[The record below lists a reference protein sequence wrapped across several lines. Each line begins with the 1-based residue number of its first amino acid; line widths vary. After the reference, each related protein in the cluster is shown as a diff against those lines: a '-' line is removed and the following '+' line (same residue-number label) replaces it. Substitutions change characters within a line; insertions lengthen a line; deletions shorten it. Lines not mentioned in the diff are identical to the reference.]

1 MTSTRGQ
8 RTGSQNFRPTAL
20 TSRVAPLLRM
30 LRDGHYPAK
39 AARLLGWD
47 KRLVHYYVRKL
58 AGMGW
63 IRREVRSAGSFYQ
76 LLQPGQN
83 FLATF
88 EKRASSARF
97 VRLEH
102 CGWQYPVL
110 EEPRVPIEWRKVVAM
125 KNWNQY
131 VGSCCG
137 LTIVRNPRG
146 LVIFADAL
154 EGENPFELLALARD
168 ECDRLAGHLEGR
180 FQMKLGRPTPLGN
193 PEWAVLDPVSEQ
205 LTRFSGKIS
214 TPLGRMDRSWRRGEI
229 DWKDPRA
236 AYDYLMMPI
245 RLARIET
252 ILAELLQAR
261 RDGQRRMGSSGG
273 DEDMRRYL

>member
-1 MTSTRGQ
+1 
-8 RTGSQNFRPTAL
+8 
-20 TSRVAPLLRM
+20 M

-47 KRLVHYYVRKL
+47 KRLAHYYVRKL
-58 AGMGW
+58 TRMGW
-63 IRREVRSAGSFYQ
+63 IRQEVRSAGSFYVI
-76 LLQPGQN
+76 LQPGQR
-83 FLATF
+83 FLDTY
-88 EKRASSARF
+88 EKHAVSAGL

-110 EEPRVPIEWRKVVAM
+110 SEPRVPIEWTKVVGM
-125 KNWNQY
+125 RNWNQY
-131 VGSCCG
+131 IGSCCG
-137 LTIVRNPRG
+137 LTIVRNPRS
-146 LVIFADAL
+146 LVIYADTL
-154 EGENPFELLALARD
+154 QGENPFELLTLARD
-168 ECDRLAGHLEGR
+168 ECDRLASHLENR
-180 FQMKLGRPTPLGN
+180 FQMKLGRPEPLGN

-245 RLARIET
+245 RLARMEA

-261 RDGQRRMGSSGG
+261 RDGQPRVGSNGG